1 MPTNSQQRVQWQW
14 DQQEWVLQQQWAQQ
28 QWEQQ
33 QQWGAAQQQPGLCMY
48 NLVQEQEQW
57 WPQQQCAPPQQW
69 APPPQPGPIP
79 GRVNNHQQMHDLQ
92 QTMCNMAIAAQSHM
106 GSATSRE
113 HRRGLVM
120 MSGCEVGREP
130 TAPAAATWERQA
142 TLAALISKPATD
154 KGTTANAEPPKLI
167 SDGRRRRQELL
178 QDEYKAVRPDD
189 ACRRCGMT
197 QEQHTPLRGTLQKH
211 HLVPI
216 NQGGH
221 PSDPAN
227 LYTLCHFC
235 HSEWHSFWEHCF
247 RGQCSTSKT
256 WKVYM
261 AATPYCKTVRTAG
274 DRHDI
279 QTVQV
284 YLHSSLDPPASASAI
299 VNTHGLAPLPPTR
312 GPLPARRCHSPSHLR
327 TSGDG
332 DGDPL
337 PHSSPPMAARDV
349 AYRLR
354 AAKCSAP
361 VARPSTGSS
370 ACTGSRTM
378 RRRCAAPSQR

>member
-279 QTVQV
+279 QTVQ
-284 YLHSSLDPPASASAI
+284 
-299 VNTHGLAPLPPTR
+299 LAAD
-312 GPLPARRCHSPSHLR
+312 GCARCGVS
-327 TSGDG
+327 
-332 DGDPL
+332 
-337 PHSSPPMAARDV
+337 AARCQM
-349 AYRLR
+349 L
-354 AAKCSAP
+354 
-361 VARPSTGSS
+361 RPS
-370 ACTGSRTM
+370 RTAFHGFE
-378 RRRCAAPSQR
+378 RVHGQQDDETKVCYHCQREWKVFWALLHPDERQFFRAVPFRPMDQRL